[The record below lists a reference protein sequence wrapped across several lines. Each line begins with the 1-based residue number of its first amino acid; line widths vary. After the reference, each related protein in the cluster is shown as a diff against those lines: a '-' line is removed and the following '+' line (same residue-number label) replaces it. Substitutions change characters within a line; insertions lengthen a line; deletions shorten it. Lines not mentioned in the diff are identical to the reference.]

1 MFSIIN
7 ATPHDVNII
16 GENGQVVRTY
26 AASGICP
33 RCSVSREAVD
43 EIDGIRINRTVFG
56 DIVGLPEYV
65 EGTYYIVSVIV
76 ANAAKGRQDLLSR
89 MTRSVMKKAESSA
102 VGLWLSYD
110 SRGPRV
116 LKTSLFFIFCKLQ
129 RSKPFFNHV

>member
-1 MFSIIN
+1 MICIIN
-7 ATPHDVNII
+7 ATPHDVNIV

-65 EGTYYIVSVIV
+65 EGTYYIVSAIV
-76 ANAAKGRQDLLSR
+76 ANAAKGRQDLLITDDAVR
-89 MTRSVMKKAESSA
+89 DDKGRVIGCKALA
-102 VGLWLSYD
+102 V
-110 SRGPRV
+110 V
-116 LKTSLFFIFCKLQ
+116 
-129 RSKPFFNHV
+129 

>member
-1 MFSIIN
+1 MMQIIN
-7 ATPHDVNII
+7 ATPHDVNIV

-76 ANAAKGRQDLLSR
+76 ANAAKGRQDLLI
-89 MTRSVMKKAESSA
+89 TDDA
-102 VGLWLSYD
+102 VRDDKG
-110 SRGPRV
+110 RV
-116 LKTSLFFIFCKLQ
+116 IGCRALA
-129 RSKPFFNHV
+129 VV

>member
-1 MFSIIN
+1 MANIIN

-16 GENGQVVRTY
+16 GEDGQVVRTY

-56 DIVGLPEYV
+56 DVVGLPEYV

-76 ANAAKGRQDLLSR
+76 ANAAKDRKDLLITDDAVR
-89 MTRSVMKKAESSA
+89 DDKGRVIGCKALA
-102 VGLWLSYD
+102 V
-110 SRGPRV
+110 V
-116 LKTSLFFIFCKLQ
+116 
-129 RSKPFFNHV
+129 

>member
-1 MFSIIN
+1 MMQIIN

-56 DIVGLPEYV
+56 DVVGLPEYV
-65 EGTYYIVSVIV
+65 EGTYYIVSAIV
-76 ANAAKGRQDLLSR
+76 ANAAKGRQDLLITDDAVR
-89 MTRSVMKKAESSA
+89 DDKGRVIGCKALA
-102 VGLWLSYD
+102 V
-110 SRGPRV
+110 V
-116 LKTSLFFIFCKLQ
+116 
-129 RSKPFFNHV
+129 

>member
-1 MFSIIN
+1 MMQIIN
-7 ATPHDVNII
+7 ATPHDVNIV

-65 EGTYYIVSVIV
+65 EGTYYIVSAIV
-76 ANAAKGRQDLLSR
+76 ANAAKGRQDLLITDDAVR
-89 MTRSVMKKAESSA
+89 DDKGRVIGCKALA
-102 VGLWLSYD
+102 V
-110 SRGPRV
+110 V
-116 LKTSLFFIFCKLQ
+116 
-129 RSKPFFNHV
+129 